1 MRRIKLVVAYDG
13 TNYHGWQF
21 QTNGISIEEVL
32 NQALSSLLKEDIVVI
47 GASRTDSG
55 VHALGNV
62 AVFDTESRI
71 PADKLCFALNQRLP
85 EDIRVQSSCEVSPDW
100 HPRKQNCVK
109 TYEYKIFNRK
119 VDMPVGRLY
128 TYFCYFP
135 LNEEAMRQAAAY
147 LIGEHDFKSFCT
159 PRTQAEETVRTIYQL
174 SVERDNADVVTIRIS
189 GSGFLY
195 NMVRIIAGTLLR
207 VGTGLY
213 LPEHVEEILEARN
226 RQAAGPTLP
235 AKGLTLICLE
245 YEKELA
251 EKITGTNRHWDY
263 ELIQAEVPEKKKAY
277 LIIRRCEA
285 NEFDRLLSRVTHQA
299 VRNGARQ
306 VYVCDKEADKESD
319 KGADGRIVPGKAYG
333 YYCFYPEHT
342 MVRMEKVICGEMKN
356 REAEEA
362 RMDKR
367 ETAGE
372 QNEKPM
378 GWETLD
384 ESEIS
389 SFCVLCNEIFYSV
402 PNSATYTEKEIRE
415 WLADSRYH
423 LFWIMSGKERAGFL
437 ILEEEDKE
445 LALESFGILDAFRR
459 RGLAKWSLEQA
470 QRMAERLGKEKLFLI
485 VSDINR
491 PAWTLYRAEGFAV
504 VQTVSR
510 WYAAEDADGCLYL
523 NVL

>member
-1 MRRIKLVVAYDG
+1 MRRIKLVIAYDG

-32 NQALSSLLKEDIVVI
+32 NQALSSLLKEEIAVI

-71 PADKLCFALNQRLP
+71 PADKICFALNQRLP
-85 EDIRVQSSCEVSPDW
+85 EDIRVQSSCEVPADW

-135 LNEEAMRQAAAY
+135 INEEAMRQAASY

-174 SVERDNADVVTIRIS
+174 SVERDNADMVTIRVS

-213 LPEHVEEILEARN
+213 PPEHVEEILEERN

-235 AKGLTLICLE
+235 AKGLTLIRLE

-251 EKITGTNRHWDY
+251 RKITGTNRHWDY

-277 LIIRRCEA
+277 LIIRRCETE
-285 NEFDRLLSRVTHQA
+285 EFDRLLSRVTHQA
-299 VRNGARQ
+299 MRNGARQ
-306 VYVCDKEADKESD
+306 VYVCDKEADK
-319 KGADGRIVPGKAYG
+319 GAGDRIVQGKAYG
-333 YYCFYPEHT
+333 YYCFFLEHT
-342 MVRMEKVICGEMKN
+342 MVRMEKAICGKIQRQDM
-356 REAEEA
+356 EEEQSKGL
-362 RMDKR
+362 MEWEKLE
-367 ETAGE
+367 ET
-372 QNEKPM
+372 
-378 GWETLD
+378 
-384 ESEIS
+384 ESS
-389 SFCVLCNEIFYSV
+389 FFCVLCNEIFCPV
-402 PNSATYTEKEIRE
+402 PNSATYTEEEIRE
-415 WLADSRYH
+415 WLADGRYH
-423 LFWIMSGKERAGFL
+423 LFWIKSENERAGFI
-437 ILEEEDKE
+437 ILEEGDKE
-445 LALESFGILDAFRR
+445 LILESFGILDAFRQ
-459 RGLAKWSLEQA
+459 RGLARWSLNQA
-470 QRMAERLGKEKLFLI
+470 QCMAEHLGKEKLSLI

-491 PAWTLYRAEGFAV
+491 PAWTLYQKEGFTAV
-504 VQTVSR
+504 QAVSQ
-510 WYAAEDADGCLYL
+510 WYAAKDAKMNKGH
-523 NVL
+523 VMP